1 MDTIAIQVD
10 EEIAKAYR
18 EAEPSEQ
25 LKIQQLLNRW
35 LKQTMQRR
43 PLEAIIQDMQAQAQ
57 ASGLTQGILNEILA
71 DE

>member
-1 MDTIAIQVD
+1 MNTIAIQVD

-18 EAEPSEQ
+18 EAQPSEQ

-57 ASGLTQGILNEILA
+57 ASGLTQDVLNEILA